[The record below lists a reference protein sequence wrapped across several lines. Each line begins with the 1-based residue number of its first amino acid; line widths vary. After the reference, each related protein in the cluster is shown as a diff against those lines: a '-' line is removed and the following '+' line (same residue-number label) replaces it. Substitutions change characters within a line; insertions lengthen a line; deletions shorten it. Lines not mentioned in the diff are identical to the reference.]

1 MNNLYDP
8 REKGCTASKGRVFEK
23 STDTSHR
30 FGSKDLRADKGTV
43 TKTIDNLKPEPMAD
57 MMLMGVMYYSK

>member
-8 REKGCTASKGRVFEK
+8 REKGLTASKGKVFEK

-30 FGSKDLRADKGTV
+30 FGSKDLRADKGMT
-43 TKTIDNLKPEPMAD
+43 TKTVDNLQTEPMTD
-57 MMLMGVMYYSK
+57 MMLMGVMYYNK